1 MLEMLLSGFISVL
14 QPENIIFIFGGVAVG
29 CVLGAIPGLTATMA
43 LCLIIPITY
52 TLTPTQS
59 LIMLLAAYNAGTFG
73 GS

>member
-43 LCLIIPITY
+43 I
-52 TLTPTQS
+52 
-59 LIMLLAAYNAGTFG
+59 
-73 GS
+73 